1 MSNVIE
7 VVLPLE
13 TADIVLP
20 GDDER
25 QDQEELYQEYVSI
38 QEGSGYLAA
47 MDGKPLPVSSPAL
60 DTSAAVIFSWWICCL
75 SSFLCDHLIFILKYY
90 HLF

>member
-20 GDDER
+20 GDEER

-60 DTSAAVIFSWWICCL
+60 EYVCCRHFLMVDMLLFKVVFCVII
-75 SSFLCDHLIFILKYY
+75 
-90 HLF
+90 

>member
-60 DTSAAVIFSWWICCL
+60 EYVCC
-75 SSFLCDHLIFILKYY
+75 SHFLYMVDLL
-90 HLF
+90 LFK

>member
-1 MSNVIE
+1 MFILRWYLFPILTDNVEDGRLSNVIE

-20 GDDER
+20 GDEER

-38 QEGSGYLAA
+38 QEGSGYLTA
-47 MDGKPLPVSSPAL
+47 MDGKPLPV
-60 DTSAAVIFSWWICCL
+60 
-75 SSFLCDHLIFILKYY
+75 
-90 HLF
+90 